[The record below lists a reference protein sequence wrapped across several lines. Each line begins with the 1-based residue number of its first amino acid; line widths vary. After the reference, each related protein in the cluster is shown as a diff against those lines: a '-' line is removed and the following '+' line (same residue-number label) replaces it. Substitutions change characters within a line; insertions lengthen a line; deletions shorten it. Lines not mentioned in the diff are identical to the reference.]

1 MCLDTICQSVLA
13 RAVLET
19 RVIRMNANAIL
30 NVLEGGPNERKENVA
45 QTVSLTLAI
54 GFKEIGGY
62 NVDIV
67 LSHI

>member
-1 MCLDTICQSVLA
+1 MLT

-45 QTVSLTLAI
+45 QTVFLALAI
-54 GFKEIGGY
+54 GFNKFGVTTLTLYFLIFR
-62 NVDIV
+62 
-67 LSHI
+67 